1 MVLGSAGSGPDTGLA
16 PAYAAARL
24 RLGLV
29 AALFAVAAIGWVW
42 TAREMRGMDAGPWTS
57 LGSLGWFLGVWIVMM
72 AAMMFPSVAPTA
84 ALYARTTKQR
94 WPLRPWLFAAG
105 YLLTWAAAG
114 LIAYA
119 IGAAMTTTL
128 GDTLAWDR
136 AGRGLAG
143 ATLIIAAVYEV
154 TPLKDV
160 CLGKCRSPL
169 GVLLGSWREG
179 SLGAVRMGTKNGACP
194 AGEDHGEI
202 VALLLGERAGS
213 RQRDVGV
220 LELAGSGHGPAPAV
234 RAGGDRRVLPSA
246 APGRWWRWEPGQR
259 VTPNPN
265 THGPE
270 ESVVHTAALQRLGYG
285 GRTPTRG
292 EVKGRPSRPCP
303 VAAGAGKLV
312 GVALPCAEPTQKPPE
327 RPYRSG
333 GAAQRRRSSGQD
345 RRPTFEGV
353 SSAFAPVE
361 PPVQFGGL
369 SWVARVSSVASKR

>member
-1 MVLGSAGSGPDTGLA
+1 
-16 PAYAAARL
+16 
-24 RLGLV
+24 
-29 AALFAVAAIGWVW
+29 
-42 TAREMRGMDAGPWTS
+42 
-57 LGSLGWFLGVWIVMM
+57 MM

-128 GDTLAWDR
+128 GDTPRVGQGRPWTGRRHLDHRRGLRGHAPQGRLPRQVPQPARRTARVVARGQLGRRSDGHEER
-136 AGRGLAG
+136 SLPRGRGSRR
-143 ATLIIAAVYEV
+143 
-154 TPLKDV
+154 D
-160 CLGKCRSPL
+160 R
-169 GVLLGSWREG
+169 
-179 SLGAVRMGTKNGACP
+179 CP
-194 AGEDHGEI
+194 
-202 VALLLGERAGS
+202 
-213 RQRDVGV
+213 
-220 LELAGSGHGPAPAV
+220 
-234 RAGGDRRVLPSA
+234 
-246 APGRWWRWEPGQR
+246 APGRARRLAPARRRRSGAGRLGTRPGSGGAGRRGPSGAAIRSARPVVASGTRPASDAQ
-259 VTPNPN
+259 PN

-312 GVALPCAEPTQKPPE
+312 GVALPCAEPAQKPPE

-361 PPVQFGGL
+361 PPVPHSSGL
-369 SWVARVSSVASKR
+369 FRLRGCRAWLRSGSPCRVR